1 MKREII
7 LASMA
12 FLIGLAI
19 YYMNPA
25 VFSLE
30 WFIGLAASAGIA
42 AVLHRLN
49 RLEKTDILLAALV
62 FFIASFSYTFYFG
75 PAVSIEKG
83 SGPILNDNWF
93 NALTWI
99 RENTDECATIATYW
113 DPGHFIRAIAK
124 RTVIFDGGSQNALLV
139 VPANVTE
146 SRLDIIPYESGI
158 HRIIKYENGER
169 ITARIQDA
177 AISMLTPDESL
188 ALDILEYYKKPG
200 CNEMY
205 FLATS
210 DLIGKSA
217 WWTYFSTWSP
227 EKEGDKGSR
236 YLYSMIGL
244 TQARP
249 MPAQNSIAYVY
260 AFGQSQ
266 AIVIYDTNGTMVPY
280 LQQGNQFV
288 KISKIFYFTNNGAVM
303 RQTPEAEVNS
313 LIWMDPS
320 KQLIVMI
327 QPELENAIFTKMFFF
342 NGAGLERFE
351 LVNSWG
357 GEVKLFKI
365 KFDEEAGV
373 AGEN

>member
-7 LASMA
+7 LFIIAI
-12 FLIGLAI
+12 LIGLAV
-19 YYMNPA
+19 YYTNPA
-25 VFSLE
+25 IFSLE

-42 AVLHRLN
+42 AALHRLKK
-49 RLEKTDILLAALV
+49 LEKPDALLVALM
-62 FFIASFSYTFYFG
+62 FFTASFSYAFYFS
-75 PAVSIEKG
+75 PAVNIEKG

-146 SRLDIIPYESGI
+146 NRLDIIPYESGI
-158 HRIIKYENGER
+158 NRIIKYENGER

-177 AISMLTPDESL
+177 AISMLTSDENL
-188 ALDILEYYKKPG
+188 ALDVLKYYKKPG

-260 AFGQSQ
+260 AFGQNQ

-288 KISKIFYFTNNGAVM
+288 KISKIFYFTGNGAVL

-342 NGAGLERFE
+342 NGAGLEHFE

-365 KFDEEAGV
+365 KFDEETGAG
-373 AGEN
+373 GGN